1 MFTELLPIGTFAR
14 AAGLSVGALRH
25 YQEEGLLLPARVD
38 AASGYRFYSAAQL
51 IDAEIIRQLRALDVP
66 VPEVRR
72 VVQARDPQVTA
83 EIVKAQEATMQTRL
97 EAAQQAIDA
106 LHELVTTPVRLLG
119 ERVEVRVESD
129 LEVLAITEVLPL
141 DSLHIFFEKA
151 YNQIAEIATREGLDL
166 VGAVGSIYP
175 GEEWDPARIE
185 VTAFI
190 PVSGAA
196 RPREYLTLPGGRFAV
211 ARHEGDYETI
221 WETYRAVGAWL
232 ATHAET
238 TDHRIRE
245 HYLVGVGDT
254 PDPADYV
261 TEIYWPLR

>member
-1 MFTELLPIGTFAR
+1 MSTNLLPIGTFAR

-25 YQEEGLLLPARVD
+25 YQEEGLLLPARVE

-51 IDAEIIRQLRALDVP
+51 VDAEIIRQLRALDVP
-66 VPEVRR
+66 VPEVCR

-83 EIVKAQEATMQTRL
+83 EVVRAQEATMRTRL
-97 EAAQQAIDA
+97 EAAQRAIDA

-119 ERVEVRVESD
+119 ERVEVRVEPD

-141 DSLHIFFEKA
+141 DTLDTFFERA
-151 YNQIAEIATREGLDL
+151 YGQIVEIATREGLSL
-166 VGAVGSIYP
+166 VGAAGAIYP
-175 GEEWDPARIE
+175 GEEWDPARVE
-185 VTAFI
+185 VSAFI

-196 RPREYLTLPGGRFAV
+196 RPQEHLTLPGGRFAV
-211 ARHEGDYETI
+211 ARHVGEYDAI
-221 WETYRAVGAWL
+221 WDTYRAVGAWL

-245 HYLVGVGDT
+245 HYVVGVGDT
-254 PDPADYV
+254 LDPADYV